1 MVRPL
6 DLSAT
11 AVPTNVGTLRR
22 SVRQWLAE
30 VVDDADLV
38 DDLTLAV
45 SEALENAADHA
56 YVGCPDPGTM
66 NVRAQLD
73 VTGSLVIHVVD
84 DGTWR
89 TPVSNTTRGR
99 GIALMEELAD
109 AAIVETRPGGTAVT
123 LTQKLA

>member
-11 AVPTNVGTLRR
+11 ALPTNVGRLRR
-22 SVRQWLAE
+22 SVRRWLSE

-56 YVGCPDPGTM
+56 YVGLPDPGTM
-66 NVRAQLD
+66 NVRAELD
-73 VTGSLVIHVVD
+73 TTGGLVIHVVD

-89 TPVSNTTRGR
+89 TPLANTARGR
-99 GIALMEELAD
+99 GIAMMGALAD
-109 AAIVETRPGGTAVT
+109 DAVVETRPGGTAVT